1 LSKESPIAAVILA
14 AGRGSRMKA
23 YEGNKTRLPLCPGET
38 PFRGTYPMLIH
49 IINSLPRGPKAIV
62 VHHGKKDVME
72 ATQSPDVSY
81 FEQPLLNGTGGA
93 LLAARAFIEEKV
105 RDRVI
110 ITMGDV
116 PLVKPSTYEHLVSRL
131 DSSHFVVLGF
141 EPKDKKQYGLLEVD
155 SDRVV
160 KIVEWEYWKNYP
172 KKRRDQLTIC
182 NSGIYAARKQD
193 LIPYLS
199 LLEKR
204 PHRVRKERRG
214 KIVEIQEFFL
224 TDLVELMHGG
234 GLSVAYV
241 VSENEDEVMGVDDV
255 ASLAKVQKI
264 FKIRQRTSE
273 TTTLS
278 SSLTRKG

>member
-1 LSKESPIAAVILA
+1 LSKESPIAAIILA

-23 YEGNKTRLPLCPGET
+23 YGGNKTLLPLIPGET
-38 PFRGTYPMLIH
+38 PFQGTYPMLIH
-49 IINSLPRGPKAIV
+49 ILNSLPWGPKAIV

-72 ATQSPDVSY
+72 ATQSLDVSY
-81 FEQPLLNGTGGA
+81 YEQPLLNGTGGA

-116 PLVKPSTYEHLVSRL
+116 PLVKRSTYDHLVSQL
-131 DSSHFVVLGF
+131 DSSHFAVLGF
-141 EPKDKKQYGLLEVD
+141 KPSDKRQYGLLDVD
-155 SDRVV
+155 GGKVT
-160 KIVEWEYWKNYP
+160 KIVEWTYWKTYP
-172 KKRRDQLTIC
+172 RKRRDQLKIC

-199 LLEKR
+199 ILEKR
-204 PHRVRKERRG
+204 PHTVRKERQG

-234 GLSVAYV
+234 GLRVAHV

-255 ASLAKVQKI
+255 ASLTKAQRI
-264 FKIRQRTSE
+264 FKASPTGLIT
-273 TTTLS
+273 
-278 SSLTRKG
+278 